1 MSQRGISG
9 DMVDFVLN
17 YGALEQDTYVL
28 GKRQALELLNELK
41 KQERVIK
48 KILDKGGVTV
58 VSQDD
63 AIITT
68 YNRNSYNIFIKPIHF
83 IHFIFERMSML

>member
-1 MSQRGISG
+1 MKTTQHAMQRMSQRGVTG

-17 YGALEQDTYVL
+17 YGFLEQDKYVL
-28 GKRQALELLNELK
+28 GKRQALELLNDLK

-58 VSQDD
+58 VAQDD
-63 AIITT
+63 VLITT
-68 YNRNSYNIFIKPIHF
+68 YNCNSYRVN
-83 IHFIFERMSML
+83 

>member
-1 MSQRGISG
+1 MKTTQHAMQRMSQRGVTG

-17 YGALEQDTYVL
+17 YGFLEQDKYVL
-28 GKRQALELLNELK
+28 GKRQALELLNDLK

-58 VSQDD
+58 IAQDD
-63 AIITT
+63 VLITT
-68 YNRNSYNIFIKPIHF
+68 YNCNSYRAN
-83 IHFIFERMSML
+83 

>member
-1 MSQRGISG
+1 MQRTQHVLQRMSQRGISG

-17 YGALEQDTYVL
+17 YGALEQDKYVL

-63 AIITT
+63 TIITT
-68 YNRNSYNIFIKPIHF
+68 YNRNSYKAY
-83 IHFIFERMSML
+83 